1 MLSPKSRMGACF
13 AALLPVMFTLAA
25 CGGGS
30 SSSHKMN
37 SASGAPKTTQGA
49 GNQITATETEYHIQ
63 LSQMTLQ
70 PGATTFVAVNKGKV
84 GHSLEING
92 PGVSNQRIAGTVSPG
107 SSKPLTVTLQAGS
120 YEIFCPIDGHKGL
133 GMDVHITVGGGGS
146 AGATTTN
153 SGGAA
158 TTTTSGGGS
167 TTSGG
172 GSGY

>member
-92 PGVSNQRIAGTVSPG
+92 PGVSNQRIAGTVSPS
-107 SSKPLTVTLQAGS
+107 SSKPLTVTLQAGQLRDLLPDRRS
-120 YEIFCPIDGHKGL
+120 QGTRHGRPHHGRRRRQRRRDDDEQRRGCHHHDERRR
-133 GMDVHITVGGGGS
+133 
-146 AGATTTN
+146 
-153 SGGAA
+153 
-158 TTTTSGGGS
+158 
-167 TTSGG
+167 
-172 GSGY
+172 